1 MFISE
6 IKELQNRLEKLE
18 DLVVNANDSA
28 LNTES
33 TIPEYNAC
41 EDSRHYANSTVCY
54 LDDIMV
60 ELEELKYIV
69 INNELNK
76 VKENV

>member
-18 DLVVNANDSA
+18 DLLVNANDSA

-54 LDDIMV
+54 LDDILV
-60 ELEELKYIV
+60 ELEKLKYIV

>member
-1 MFISE
+1 MFVSE
-6 IKELQNRLEKLE
+6 IKELENRLEKLE
-18 DLVVNANDSA
+18 DLLVNANDSA

>member
-6 IKELQNRLEKLE
+6 IKELQNRLDKLE
-18 DLVVNANDSA
+18 DLLVDANDSA

-41 EDSRHYANSTVCY
+41 EDARLYANSTVCY
-54 LDDIMV
+54 IDDILV
-60 ELEELKYIV
+60 ELEELKFI
-69 INNELNK
+69 IKENGLNK
-76 VKENV
+76 KNGKS

>member
-1 MFISE
+1 MFITE
-6 IKELQNRLEKLE
+6 IEELKNRLEKLE
-18 DLVVNANDSA
+18 DLLVNANDCA
-28 LNTES
+28 INTES

-54 LDDIMV
+54 LDDILV
-60 ELEELKYIV
+60 ELEKLKYIV

>member
-1 MFISE
+1 MFITE
-6 IKELQNRLEKLE
+6 IEELKYRLEKLE
-18 DLVVNANDSA
+18 DLLVNANDCA
-28 LNTES
+28 INTES

>member
-1 MFISE
+1 MFVSE

-18 DLVVNANDSA
+18 DLLVNANDCA
-28 LNTES
+28 INTES

-60 ELEELKYIV
+60 ELEELMFIIKE
-69 INNELNK
+69 NELSKNGK
-76 VKENV
+76 L

>member
-6 IKELQNRLEKLE
+6 IEELKNRLEKLE
-18 DLVVNANDSA
+18 ILVEDANDSA

-54 LDDIMV
+54 LDDILV
-60 ELEELKYIV
+60 ELEKLKDIV

>member
-1 MFISE
+1 MFITE
-6 IKELQNRLEKLE
+6 IEELKNRLEKLE
-18 DLVVNANDSA
+18 DLLVNANDSA

-69 INNELNK
+69 IYNELNK

>member
-1 MFISE
+1 MFMTE
-6 IKELQNRLEKLE
+6 IEELKNRLEKLE
-18 DLVVNANDSA
+18 ILVEDANDSA

-54 LDDIMV
+54 LDDILV
-60 ELEELKYIV
+60 ELEKLKDIV

>member
-6 IKELQNRLEKLE
+6 IEELENRLDKLE
-18 DLVVNANDSA
+18 DLLIDANDCA

-41 EDSRHYANSTVCY
+41 EDARHYANSTVCY
-54 LDDIMV
+54 IDDILV
-60 ELEELKYIV
+60 ELEELKFI
-69 INNELNK
+69 IKENGLNK
-76 VKENV
+76 INGKL

>member
-6 IKELQNRLEKLE
+6 IEELENRLDKLE
-18 DLVVNANDSA
+18 DLLVDANDSA

-41 EDSRHYANSTVCY
+41 EDARYYANSTVCY
-54 LDDIMV
+54 IDDILV
-60 ELEELKYIV
+60 ELEELKFI
-69 INNELNK
+69 IKENGLNK
-76 VKENV
+76 KNGKL